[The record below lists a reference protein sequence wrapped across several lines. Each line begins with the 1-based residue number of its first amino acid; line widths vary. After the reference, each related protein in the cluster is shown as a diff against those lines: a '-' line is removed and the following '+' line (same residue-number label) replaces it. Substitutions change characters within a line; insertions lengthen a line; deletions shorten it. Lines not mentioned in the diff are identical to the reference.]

1 MPQFNVTLAFDYEH
15 TASDSAIAL
24 VRDYV
29 AGEARDILEDEL
41 NLAFVAMDT
50 FGVPSHHPDVAEA
63 LKIFSTGGCLTASRT
78 RSRKPSSVAEAWT

>member
-50 FGVPSHHPDVAEA
+50 FGVPSHHPGVAEA
-63 LKIFSTGGCLTASRT
+63 LKIFSTGGVSDSFEDPFQEALLG
-78 RSRKPSSVAEAWT
+78 AEAWT